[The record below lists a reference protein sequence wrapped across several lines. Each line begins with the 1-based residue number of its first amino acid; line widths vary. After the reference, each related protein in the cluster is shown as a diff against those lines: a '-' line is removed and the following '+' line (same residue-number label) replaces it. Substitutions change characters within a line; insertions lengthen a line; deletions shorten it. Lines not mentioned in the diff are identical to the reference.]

1 MSGAL
6 VVKDNISKNSK
17 FKNAAIIKKILG
29 KPAQS
34 KESKHSAQ
42 QSKGSPLFS
51 KNKKG
56 VSKTRFLSN
65 KKNTKASK
73 SSDIYYDSM
82 DVNGNARSRNH
93 YENEHNTRLATSLPT
108 ILLKNPKKKINKGR
122 VTFADLQQ
130 EKPTQTRSSILSF
143 ISQSLI
149 SLSIVED
156 RSDIQPPPTSMK
168 LISDEQRFIENLYKS
183 CASNK
188 IHNMLT
194 SYSQDKL
201 LGRPSFFL
209 FEDEHTLP
217 NANGALDE
225 IEDIPSAINDE
236 QLIEDEPFI
245 ENKNSNKIEI

>member
-56 VSKTRFLSN
+56 VSKTRFLSFRNNN

-108 ILLKNPKKKINKGR
+108 ILLKNPRKKINKGR

-156 RSDIQPPPTSMK
+156 RSDIQPPQWPTN
-168 LISDEQRFIENLYKS
+168 DY
-183 CASNK
+183 
-188 IHNMLT
+188 
-194 SYSQDKL
+194 L
-201 LGRPSFFL
+201 LFSIL
-209 FEDEHTLP
+209 
-217 NANGALDE
+217 
-225 IEDIPSAINDE
+225 
-236 QLIEDEPFI
+236 
-245 ENKNSNKIEI
+245 